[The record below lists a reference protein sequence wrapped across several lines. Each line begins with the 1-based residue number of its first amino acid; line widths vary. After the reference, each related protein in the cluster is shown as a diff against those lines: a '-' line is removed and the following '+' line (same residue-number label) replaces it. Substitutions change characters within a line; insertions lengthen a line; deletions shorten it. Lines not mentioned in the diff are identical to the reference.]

1 MKKDRE
7 KLEDALNLVLQDYSN
22 DSKTI
27 NNVTN
32 SLMEKGFARGR
43 VGGIFSQSI
52 PLSYISQT
60 ELCLFTKHLYSNTH
74 EYKINPETFFNE
86 LELVQADQY
95 SGIEKEKTNHI
106 ILHNVDQI
114 GEYQWLCTIEP
125 YININKH
132 FQNGLLSYNPR
143 TQRQPLKRKV
153 GDRIIETINI
163 DPIKINEICELML
176 DGNFDTNAIVWNIQK
191 TGLEKFKYNK
201 NDRTLTIF
209 DGTYTAILDGFHRC
223 GAMLKAIDQK
233 PDLNRVTS
241 IFIYN
246 VDEDK
251 ARSIIRRESKSTPIT
266 EEFLNLMDISDQ
278 NMEAIKGLNSKQRLN
293 EMFNRIGLDH
303 SELKSNRENKLV
315 TFDTLSK
322 TVEYIY
328 DLKDKPV
335 LEVQNVQKQLIDIF
349 NIVIGTYHTSFNE
362 NLAETKETSYLAS
375 NNTFIGYLA
384 LGAELTS
391 KYPDSWQEELQTI
404 LKSLDFS
411 KSGSTVDWKKV
422 GLENNINLSTIK
434 RISEYFKTLT

>member
-1 MKKDRE
+1 MKKERE

-27 NNVTN
+27 SNVTN

-43 VGGIFSQSI
+43 VGGIFSQAI
-52 PLSYISQT
+52 PLSYISQV
-60 ELCLFTKHLYSNTH
+60 ELCLFSKHLYSNTH
-74 EYKINPETFFNE
+74 EFKINPETFFNE

-95 SGIEKEKTNHI
+95 QAIEKEKTNHI

-114 GEYQWLCTIEP
+114 GEYQWLCTMET
-125 YININKH
+125 YANIAKY
-132 FQNGLLSYNPR
+132 FENGLLSYNPR
-143 TQRQPLKRKV
+143 TQRHPLKRKV

-163 DPIKINEICELML
+163 DPQKINEICTSIL
-176 DGNFDTNAIVWNIQK
+176 DGTFNANAIVWNVQK
-191 TGLEKFKYNK
+191 NGMEKYKYNK

-209 DGTYTAILDGFHRC
+209 DGSYVTILDGFHRC
-223 GAMLKAIDQK
+223 GGFLKSIEQK
-233 PDLNRVTS
+233 PDLDRVTS
-241 IFIYN
+241 IFIYSC
-246 VDEDK
+246 DEDK
-251 ARSIIRRESKSTPIT
+251 ARSIIRQESKSTPIT

-303 SELKSNRENKLV
+303 SELKTNRENKLV

-328 DLKDKPV
+328 DLKDKSV

-349 NIVIGTYHTSFNE
+349 NIVIGVNHQAFNE
-362 NLAETKETSYLAS
+362 NLEQTKENSYLAS
-375 NNTFIGYLA
+375 NNTFVGYVT
-384 LGAELTS
+384 LGSELIS
-391 KYPDSWQEELQTI
+391 KYPDSWQEEFQTI
-404 LKSLDFS
+404 LKKLDFS
-411 KSGSTVDWKKV
+411 KSGSTDWKKI